1 MMKRLEPSPRKPATC
16 KPATSRT
23 TPQPAVRPA
32 TAPRPVAGP
41 EGGRISLQM
50 GKSGDEYLLLLDEDD
65 GDDEWQTRSS
75 SSVPDDL
82 VTQLDRLQAANPNLS
97 PNPNPNPS
105 PNPNPN
111 RNHSPNP
118 DPHRR
123 PAGGE
128 PLRARG
134 GPGPRGRVVRA
145 WCRA

>member
-1 MMKRLEPSPRKPATC
+1 MMKRLEPSPRKL
-16 KPATSRT
+16 ATSR

-82 VTQLDRLQAANPNLS
+82 VTQLDRLQATTPNLS
-97 PNPNPNPS
+97 RTLNPNPSPNPS

-111 RNHSPNP
+111 PNQ
-118 DPHRR
+118 
-123 PAGGE
+123 A
-128 PLRARG
+128 RART
-134 GPGPRGRVVRA
+134 PRGGT
-145 WCRA
+145 CRFGP